1 MLDHEGPYLIHCVEG
16 KDRTGFV
23 VMMISALLGATYQE
37 IITDYMITYDNYYDI
52 NLNSA
57 KEKYEIIKK
66 KNIEEMLRT
75 IVNDETKELDGLD
88 YAYYA
93 KKFLMAKGMS
103 EDNIDALIQKL
114 HK

>member
-1 MLDHEGPYLIHCVEG
+1 
-16 KDRTGFV
+16 
-23 VMMISALLGATYQE
+23 
-37 IITDYMITYDNYYDI
+37 
-52 NLNSA
+52 
-57 KEKYEIIKK
+57 
-66 KNIEEMLRT
+66 MLRT